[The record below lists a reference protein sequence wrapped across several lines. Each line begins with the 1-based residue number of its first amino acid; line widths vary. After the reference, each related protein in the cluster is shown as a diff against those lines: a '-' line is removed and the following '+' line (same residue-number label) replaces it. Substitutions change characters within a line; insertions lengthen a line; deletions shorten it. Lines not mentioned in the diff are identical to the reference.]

1 MLYWLLEI
9 GRGGVHGTLWG
20 GVRVVV
26 MGVRGVSQRVR
37 RHLTILSLEVLA
49 ATPARSLALHLIS
62 L

>member
-1 MLYWLLEI
+1 
-9 GRGGVHGTLWG
+9 
-20 GVRVVV
+20 VVV

-37 RHLTILSLEVLA
+37 GHLAVLSLEVLA